1 MKLTKIII
9 AKVILSYAMVT
20 LFSNLYANDFKK
32 NTSSILAL
40 GMEMSN
46 MRDMLKSYIL
56 IGAKVKYKNPTK
68 KLRNGIIHY
77 EHLLDEI
84 NNRYPHD
91 PIIQS
96 SIQNSLN
103 AWIKVK
109 EAMELALQNESL
121 SKMKQGAIYIHGN
134 IRTVIKELAHMKKYL
149 LDKSTIKNKEALN
162 ASIEIAASAR
172 RLSAHYMMDLW
183 HLDDPTIQKHWDKG
197 LKIYADSLDILKQS
211 PFIKNH
217 NFYSLLKRSM
227 KLHRYFTRM
236 GKKAKIYSILIDK
249 KADIAFKQAKQ
260 MSTIILQAPQ

>member
-1 MKLTKIII
+1 MRFTKIII
-9 AKVILSYAMVT
+9 IKVLLSYAMASFFT
-20 LFSNLYANDFKK
+20 NLQANDFKK

-56 IGAKVKYKNPTK
+56 IGAKIKYKNPTK
-68 KLRNGIIHY
+68 KLKGGIVHY
-77 EHLLDEI
+77 ERLLDEI
-84 NNRYPHD
+84 KTRYPHD
-91 PIIQS
+91 S
-96 SIQNSLN
+96 SIQTSVQNSLN
-103 AWIKVK
+103 AWVKVK

-121 SKMKQGAIYIHGN
+121 EKMKQGAIFIHGN

-149 LDKSTIKNKEALN
+149 LDKSNIKNKEALN

-197 LKIYADSLDILKQS
+197 LKIYADSLEILKQS
-211 PFIKNH
+211 SFIKNH
-217 NFYSLLKRSM
+217 RFYILLKKSI
-227 KLHRYFTRM
+227 KLHKYFTRM

-249 KADIAFKQAKQ
+249 KADIAFKQAKE
-260 MSTIILQAPQ
+260 MSTIILHATP